1 MLINRRYTQNA
12 VASVKKQS
20 AIFRYNRA
28 VPFDRELIEA
38 KLALDLIAS
47 ADMPSIA
54 WDAWEAGVDGGP
66 ATMRLGALERPTY
79 FEVSEVLPRVMQE
92 LGLSQVSRDKAAL
105 RMARRIAK
113 EILESGD
120 DPLKHLRDFE
130 SLWIRAGYPHEI
142 SGLGTLYD
150 DAWIAQSTGQ
160 SDAEIRESI
169 VSMLRSFVQPLDT
182 A

>member
-1 MLINRRYTQNA
+1 VVTN
-12 VASVKKQS
+12 S
-20 AIFRYNRA
+20 FRYNRA
-28 VPFDRELIEA
+28 VSFDRELVEA

-66 ATMRLGALERPTY
+66 ATRRLGSLERPTY

-92 LGLSQVSRDKAAL
+92 LGLSQISRDESAL

-120 DPLKHLRDFE
+120 DPLRHLRDFE
-130 SLWIRAGYPHEI
+130 SLWIRAGYSHEI
-142 SGLGTLYD
+142 TALGTLYD
-150 DAWIAQSTGQ
+150 DVWIAQSTGQ
-160 SDAEIRESI
+160 SETNIRQAVISALKSFAEPSI
-169 VSMLRSFVQPLDT
+169 PN
-182 A
+182 